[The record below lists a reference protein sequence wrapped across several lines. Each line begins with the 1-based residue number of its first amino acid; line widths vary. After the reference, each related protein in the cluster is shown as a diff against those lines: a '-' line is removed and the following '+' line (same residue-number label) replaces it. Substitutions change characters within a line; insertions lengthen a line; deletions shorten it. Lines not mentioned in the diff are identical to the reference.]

1 MADIE
6 LKPQVYKDPRPKEYF
21 DQFHERVR
29 NGEPEWIYELVRVIT
44 VWHAIVSF
52 RARGLAAMSPERRRE
67 IASKGGRTSQARGT
81 AHQWT
86 AEEAS
91 AAGKKGSARYALRR
105 AEIETAS

>member
-1 MADIE
+1 M
-6 LKPQVYKDPRPKEYF
+6 V
-21 DQFHERVR
+21 FHTNTR
-29 NGEPEWIYELVRVIT
+29 
-44 VWHAIVSF
+44 

-91 AAGKKGSARYALRR
+91 AAGKKGSARYALRKAEMCR
-105 AEIETAS
+105 AAQ

>member
-1 MADIE
+1 MTKAQTLED
-6 LKPQVYKDPRPKEYF
+6 LHGQVREEDKMVLNSNAR
-21 DQFHERVR
+21 
-29 NGEPEWIYELVRVIT
+29 
-44 VWHAIVSF
+44 

-105 AEIETAS
+105 AEMGGMAQ

>member
-1 MADIE
+1 MILE
-6 LKPQVYKDPRPKEYF
+6 TSKRP
-21 DQFHERVR
+21 
-29 NGEPEWIYELVRVIT
+29 
-44 VWHAIVSF
+44 
-52 RARGLAAMSPERRRE
+52 RGLAAMSPERRRE

-105 AEIETAS
+105 AKAQSVVQ

>member
-1 MADIE
+1 MIVE
-6 LKPQVYKDPRPKEYF
+6 TSNKRP
-21 DQFHERVR
+21 
-29 NGEPEWIYELVRVIT
+29 
-44 VWHAIVSF
+44 
-52 RARGLAAMSPERRRE
+52 RGLAAMSPERRRE

-105 AEIETAS
+105 AEVTPSLAGQ

>member
-1 MADIE
+1 ME
-6 LKPQVYKDPRPKEYF
+6 LRKYT
-21 DQFHERVR
+21 
-29 NGEPEWIYELVRVIT
+29 G
-44 VWHAIVSF
+44 
-52 RARGLAAMSPERRRE
+52 RARGLAAMSVERRRE

-105 AEIETAS
+105 NGLGEAH

>member
-1 MADIE
+1 MM
-6 LKPQVYKDPRPKEYF
+6 LRQ
-21 DQFHERVR
+21 
-29 NGEPEWIYELVRVIT
+29 NTG
-44 VWHAIVSF
+44 

-91 AAGKKGSARYALRR
+91 AAGKKGSARYAQKRTMEQR
-105 AEIETAS
+105 